1 MACSVLTYL
10 TILEIQMGKTDFLC
24 EQGLVICIYIIHII
38 YICFSV
44 IIYVCYN
51 VILVSQL
58 NALNIEIK

>member
-1 MACSVLTYL
+1 
-10 TILEIQMGKTDFLC
+10 MGKTDFLC

-38 YICFSV
+38 YICCSV